1 MYAQYNFERGTLKMN
16 KFVKKGLS
24 IALAAGLIA
33 STFAGCAK
41 INYVTGG
48 AIQAIHEIKD
58 GSWNKPKEEANAEGD
73 PVVLSE
79 SFKAGTYGGVKFET
93 LEDVAKYYV
102 EAYNYTKTL
111 TAKYLDENNNPQT
124 FYKLL
129 GDENMKLGD
138 ILIDGQSNTLINNLV
153 PTIMDKMFKQ
163 NTYGLVPCYNRNPD
177 MDNNSE
183 DPNKKADHDFRTSAV
198 TKDDILD
205 ANIKDNGDGTITMT
219 IQPKAGEMST
229 RGDDS
234 AGRFFEVLGDI
245 GGVINGIDI
254 ISFEQGTALDNVK
267 VSYKGGTVTVKVD
280 TKTKE
285 IIEADYNMVAV
296 IAVTHATIKVIK
308 DKSASLVITYTNHYP
323 ASDEYLKEKK
333 GILRVK

>member
-1 MYAQYNFERGTLKMN
+1 MN

-33 STFAGCAK
+33 TSFSGCAK
-41 INYVTGG
+41 LDYVTGG
-48 AIQAIHEIKD
+48 AIKAIHEIKD
-58 GSWNKPKEEANAEGD
+58 GSWLETGDTATADASDD
-73 PVVLSE
+73 PVVLTE
-79 SFKAGTYGGVKFET
+79 SFKAGTYGGVKFDT

-102 EAYNYTKTL
+102 EAYDYTKTL
-111 TAKYLDENNNPQT
+111 TAQYTDENGNPQT

-129 GDENMKLGD
+129 GDEDMVLGD
-138 ILIDGQSNTLINNLV
+138 VMIDGKSNALINNLV
-153 PTIMDKMFKQ
+153 PTIMKSLFKP
-163 NTYGLVPCYNRNPD
+163 NTYGLVPCYNRNPE

-183 DPNKKADHDFRTSAV
+183 DANKKADHDFRTSAV

-205 ANIKDNGDGTITMT
+205 ANIKDNGDGTITMV

-245 GGVINGIDI
+245 GGVINDIDL

-267 VSYKGGTVTVKVD
+267 VTYKGGTVTVKID

-285 IIEADYNMVAV
+285 VLEADYNMVAV

-308 DKSASLVITYTNHYP
+308 DKSASLIITYKNHYP
-323 ASDEYLKEKK
+323 ASDDYLKEKK
-333 GILRVK
+333 GITRVK